1 MIDTKSLDDIIKK
14 ANYSKEN
21 KIIGILIAPYEDD
34 IVKKLI
40 LENLDN
46 FDKISKQYINFYCAG
61 YTINKYQKELKVV
74 SKVGG
79 NKWYF
84 KKEYFDNIIN
94 ELSEKTTWKYDEV
107 PVLLLLKIKS
117 SINNCNRLEDMID
130 FDKSLIFNLNEMIKH
145 KSKDI
150 IKNLFLEIFKN
161 SKEQKSIEEL
171 SDNLLMKDGMLTLL
185 RIIESTCKLRLT
197 ELYKIWYEKRPF
209 FIQSIK
215 KR

>member
-1 MIDTKSLDDIIKK
+1 
-14 ANYSKEN
+14 
-21 KIIGILIAPYEDD
+21 
-34 IVKKLI
+34 
-40 LENLDN
+40 
-46 FDKISKQYINFYCAG
+46 
-61 YTINKYQKELKVV
+61 
-74 SKVGG
+74 
-79 NKWYF
+79 
-84 KKEYFDNIIN
+84 
-94 ELSEKTTWKYDEV
+94 
-107 PVLLLLKIKS
+107 
-117 SINNCNRLEDMID
+117 MID